1 MNSAHPT
8 FAADLI
14 DSAASLAASE
24 AAQRAV
30 SAVETASQCAFLLS
44 LAPEALRCLSGSTLA
59 EATRQ
64 AEEDAWATAK
74 ALGEAARLVAA
85 ADPLGDLD
93 DEDPARTAL
102 VEARAVYHAAVA
114 ELGIDPLSLAA

>member
-1 MNSAHPT
+1 MTNPHPT

-85 ADPLGDLD
+85 ADPLGD
-93 DEDPARTAL
+93 EDPARAAL

>member
-1 MNSAHPT
+1 MMNP
-8 FAADLI
+8 AADLI

-24 AAQRAV
+24 ATERARA
-30 SAVETASQCAFLLS
+30 AVDTASQCAFLLS
-44 LAPEALRCLSGSTLA
+44 LAPEALRRLSGSTLA

-85 ADPLGDLD
+85 ADPT
-93 DEDPARTAL
+93 RVAL